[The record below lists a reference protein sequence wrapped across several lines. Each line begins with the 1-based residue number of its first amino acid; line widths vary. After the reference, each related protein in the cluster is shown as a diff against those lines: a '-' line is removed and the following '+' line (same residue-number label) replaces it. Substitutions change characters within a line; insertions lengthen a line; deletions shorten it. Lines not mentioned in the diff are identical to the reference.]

1 VQPNAPADANAV
13 DERSVPRPEVLDLD
27 ASRRRAQDSVS
38 ARKVDVRD
46 RDVRRLAAD
55 HKFAVEFE

>member
-13 DERSVPRPEVLDLD
+13 DERSAPGPEVLDLD
-27 ASRRRAQDSVS
+27 ASPRRAQDSMP
-38 ARKVDVRD
+38 ARKI
-46 RDVRRLAAD
+46 AD